1 MKKLGIIFAA
11 AGLMAVAACN
21 KPAENTETTNTTDN
35 TVVSVDNG
43 AIDNFA
49 SDVSSAAANAAESID
64 NASTNAADALKNKV
78 GK

>member
-21 KPAENTETTNTTDN
+21 KPAENTEAANTADN
-35 TVVSVDNG
+35 SVVSVDNG

-49 SDVSSAAANAAESID
+49 TDVSTAAANAAESVD
-64 NASTNAADALKNKV
+64 NVATDAANGLKNKV

>member
-21 KPAENTETTNTTDN
+21 KPAENTETANTADN
-35 TVVSVDNG
+35 SVVSVDNG

-49 SDVSSAAANAAESID
+49 TDVSSAAANAAESVD
-64 NASTNAADALKNKV
+64 NATAAAASDLKNKV